1 MKTHRFFSV
10 FLLLILAVSLLTG
23 PASAAEVPDP
33 AIQAKAALLVDANTG
48 RMVYGKNEHEELY
61 PASLTKIMT
70 ALLTLEA
77 VDSGQLSMDQPI
89 TVTES
94 ALEGLAADGS
104 TAGIRAGEVLTV
116 EQLLECM
123 LIVSANEACNI
134 LAEQVS
140 GSVDAFVG
148 AMNEKAAALGCENT
162 HFVNTTGL
170 HDSQHYTSAWDLYL
184 ITAEAL
190 KHDDFLRICD
200 MKSATIPATNL
211 SEERVLHSTNYL
223 ISNWRALGYLDSRAH
238 GVKTGSTSDAGH
250 CLVSTA
256 AEGSLS
262 FISVVLGA
270 ESVTL
275 PSGGTQVQSFSETS
289 RLFDWGF
296 ENFSYQTVLEEAEL
310 VKEVSVAL
318 SKVDHVSVH
327 PAADVLI
334 PLSGGYLQAVS
345 AKTFETLWYSDA
357 FTKQNLSSLTVDGDY
372 VYINTLDY
380 WSGNGNDVQNGT
392 VRRINIHTGAIA
404 GSASV
409 ADGGYYWSGGLM
421 VNGYYVVGGDY
432 GQVRVYSADLSKLV
446 GSIKLSGGNIR
457 SALTVHD
464 GYIYAVTRDD
474 GTLHKLTIGSDGS
487 ITEAAKVQFAAYST
501 STPVFSGKYAFI
513 GGTTVNN
520 WKAKAKAKAKAKGLL
535 SIIDL
540 SDMSVKQITKA
551 DGEELGFESKGTPL
565 VSTHDGETYVYF
577 TLNGAKGNWP
587 NYTTGGGVYMYK
599 LGDAEATEVFV
610 PGSGYANYCM
620 ASVVCDQFGNL

>member
-223 ISNWRALGYLDSRAH
+223 ISNWRALGISGQPGPRRQDRLHLRCRPLPGIH
-238 GVKTGSTSDAGH
+238 CRGGQPLLHQRGAGGRIRDLAQRRH
-250 CLVSTA
+250 PGPEL
-256 AEGSLS
+256 
-262 FISVVLGA
+262 FRD
-270 ESVTL
+270 L
-275 PSGGTQVQSFSETS
+275 PSL
-289 RLFDWGF
+289 R
-296 ENFSYQTVLEEAEL
+296 
-310 VKEVSVAL
+310 
-318 SKVDHVSVH
+318 
-327 PAADVLI
+327 
-334 PLSGGYLQAVS
+334 
-345 AKTFETLWYSDA
+345 
-357 FTKQNLSSLTVDGDY
+357 
-372 VYINTLDY
+372 
-380 WSGNGNDVQNGT
+380 
-392 VRRINIHTGAIA
+392 
-404 GSASV
+404 
-409 ADGGYYWSGGLM
+409 
-421 VNGYYVVGGDY
+421 
-432 GQVRVYSADLSKLV
+432 
-446 GSIKLSGGNIR
+446 
-457 SALTVHD
+457 
-464 GYIYAVTRDD
+464 
-474 GTLHKLTIGSDGS
+474 
-487 ITEAAKVQFAAYST
+487 
-501 STPVFSGKYAFI
+501 
-513 GGTTVNN
+513 
-520 WKAKAKAKAKAKGLL
+520 
-535 SIIDL
+535 
-540 SDMSVKQITKA
+540 
-551 DGEELGFESKGTPL
+551 LGF
-565 VSTHDGETYVYF
+565 
-577 TLNGAKGNWP
+577 
-587 NYTTGGGVYMYK
+587 
-599 LGDAEATEVFV
+599 
-610 PGSGYANYCM
+610 
-620 ASVVCDQFGNL
+620 

>member
-223 ISNWRALGYLDSRAH
+223 ISNWRSLGYLDSRAH

-327 PAADVLI
+327 PAADVELLLPKGTDPASLERTLDLESPVDAPVTEGQVLGTLSLSLEGEVLTTVDLLASHDVEASGLLLFWRNVRNFFSSTAVKVVGIALLVLAALI
-334 PLSGGYLQAVS
+334 VWKLTVGRRRYRYGRSVPRRRGGGYR
-345 AKTFETLWYSDA
+345 
-357 FTKQNLSSLTVDGDY
+357 G
-372 VYINTLDY
+372 
-380 WSGNGNDVQNGT
+380 
-392 VRRINIHTGAIA
+392 RRRH
-404 GSASV
+404 
-409 ADGGYYWSGGLM
+409 
-421 VNGYYVVGGDY
+421 
-432 GQVRVYSADLSKLV
+432 
-446 GSIKLSGGNIR
+446 
-457 SALTVHD
+457 
-464 GYIYAVTRDD
+464 
-474 GTLHKLTIGSDGS
+474 
-487 ITEAAKVQFAAYST
+487 
-501 STPVFSGKYAFI
+501 
-513 GGTTVNN
+513 
-520 WKAKAKAKAKAKGLL
+520 
-535 SIIDL
+535 
-540 SDMSVKQITKA
+540 
-551 DGEELGFESKGTPL
+551 
-565 VSTHDGETYVYF
+565 
-577 TLNGAKGNWP
+577 
-587 NYTTGGGVYMYK
+587 
-599 LGDAEATEVFV
+599 
-610 PGSGYANYCM
+610 
-620 ASVVCDQFGNL
+620 

>member
-223 ISNWRALGYLDSRAH
+223 ISNWRALGYLDSRA
-238 GVKTGSTSDAGH
+238 
-250 CLVSTA
+250 L
-256 AEGSLS
+256 SL
-262 FISVVLGA
+262 
-270 ESVTL
+270 
-275 PSGGTQVQSFSETS
+275 
-289 RLFDWGF
+289 
-296 ENFSYQTVLEEAEL
+296 
-310 VKEVSVAL
+310 
-318 SKVDHVSVH
+318 
-327 PAADVLI
+327 
-334 PLSGGYLQAVS
+334 
-345 AKTFETLWYSDA
+345 
-357 FTKQNLSSLTVDGDY
+357 
-372 VYINTLDY
+372 
-380 WSGNGNDVQNGT
+380 
-392 VRRINIHTGAIA
+392 IHI
-404 GSASV
+404 
-409 ADGGYYWSGGLM
+409 
-421 VNGYYVVGGDY
+421 
-432 GQVRVYSADLSKLV
+432 
-446 GSIKLSGGNIR
+446 
-457 SALTVHD
+457 
-464 GYIYAVTRDD
+464 
-474 GTLHKLTIGSDGS
+474 
-487 ITEAAKVQFAAYST
+487 
-501 STPVFSGKYAFI
+501 
-513 GGTTVNN
+513 
-520 WKAKAKAKAKAKGLL
+520 
-535 SIIDL
+535 
-540 SDMSVKQITKA
+540 
-551 DGEELGFESKGTPL
+551 
-565 VSTHDGETYVYF
+565 
-577 TLNGAKGNWP
+577 
-587 NYTTGGGVYMYK
+587 
-599 LGDAEATEVFV
+599 
-610 PGSGYANYCM
+610 
-620 ASVVCDQFGNL
+620 